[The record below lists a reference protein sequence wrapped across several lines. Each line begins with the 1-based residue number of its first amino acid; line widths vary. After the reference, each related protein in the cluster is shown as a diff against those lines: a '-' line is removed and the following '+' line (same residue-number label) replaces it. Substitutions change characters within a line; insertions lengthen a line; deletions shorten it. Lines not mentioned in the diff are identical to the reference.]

1 MLQDNTIAL
10 IIPCYNE
17 EEGLK
22 TLLLKIPKFIDEVII
37 VDNNSTDNTADIAN
51 SFGCTVLKEKT
62 RGYGAAYKCGFSNV
76 SKDIIVTMD
85 GDDTYPIHEVEQN
98 IELLLEN
105 NYDFI
110 TCSRFPLINK
120 SAMNFSNILG
130 NKILTIVTKV
140 LFGTSIKD
148 SQSGMWVFKKQI
160 FKFIFPK
167 SDGMPLSQEIK
178 ILALRHRNIIFFETN
193 IGYATRI
200 GEVKLDKWRDGF
212 NNLIFLFKLRFKKNY
227 I

>member
-1 MLQDNTIAL
+1 MLQNNTIAL

-17 EEGLK
+17 GAGLK
-22 TLLLKIPKFIDEVII
+22 TLLPKIPKFIDEVII
-37 VDNNSTDNTADIAN
+37 VDNNSTDNTSDIAV
-51 SFGCTVLKEKT
+51 SFGCTVFSEKT
-62 RGYGAAYKCGFSNV
+62 PGYGAAYKCGFSNV
-76 SKDIIVTMD
+76 SKDIIITMD
-85 GDDTYPIHEVEQN
+85 GDDTYPIHEVKHI
-98 IELLLEN
+98 IEVLLDH

-120 SAMNFSNILG
+120 SAMNFTNILG

-148 SQSGMWVFKKQI
+148 SQSGMWIFKKHI
-160 FKFIFPK
+160 FNYIFPK
-167 SDGMPLSQEIK
+167 SNGMPLSQEIK
-178 ILALRHRNIIFFETN
+178 ILALQHQKINFFETN

-212 NNLIFLFKLRFKKNY
+212 KNLVFLFKLRFKKNY

>member
-1 MLQDNTIAL
+1 MLNKRSIAL

-22 TLLLKIPKFIDEVII
+22 TILPKVPQCIDEVII
-37 VDNNSTDNTADIAN
+37 VDNNSTDNTSDVAK
-51 SFGCTVLKEKT
+51 SFGCTVISESIP
-62 RGYGAAYKCGFSNV
+62 GYGAAYKCGFSNV
-76 SKDIIVTMD
+76 SKDIVVTMD
-85 GDDTYPIHEVEQN
+85 GDDTYPIHEIKQIVE
-98 IELLLEN
+98 ILLDH

-110 TCSRFPLINK
+110 TCSRFPLMNK
-120 SAMNFSNILG
+120 SSMNFSNILG
-130 NKILTIVTKV
+130 NKILTIVTKI

-148 SQSGMWVFKKQI
+148 SQSGMWVFKKNI
-160 FKFIFPK
+160 FTYIFPK

-178 ILALRHRNIIFFETN
+178 ILALQHRKIKFFETN
-193 IGYATRI
+193 IGYAPRI

>member
-1 MLQDNTIAL
+1 MLQNNTIAL

-17 EEGLK
+17 EDGLK
-22 TLLLKIPKFIDEVII
+22 TLLPKIPKFIDEVII
-37 VDNNSTDNTADIAN
+37 VDNNSTDNTADVAK
-51 SFGCTVLKEKT
+51 SFGCTVLYEKT
-62 RGYGAAYKCGFSNV
+62 PGYGAAYKCGFLYV
-76 SKDIIVTMD
+76 SKDIIITMD
-85 GDDTYPIHEVEQN
+85 GDDTYPIQEIKQN
-98 IELLLEN
+98 IDDLLQN
-105 NYDFI
+105 KYDFI
-110 TCSRFPLINK
+110 TCSRFPLLNK

-148 SQSGMWVFKKQI
+148 SQSGMWVFKRHI
-160 FKFIFPK
+160 FNYIFPK
-167 SDGMPLSQEIK
+167 SNGMPLSQEIK
-178 ILALRHRNIIFFETN
+178 ILALRHQKINFFETN

-212 NNLIFLFKLRFKKNY
+212 KNLIFLFKLRFKKNH

>member
-1 MLQDNTIAL
+1 MLQNYTIAL

-17 EEGLK
+17 EDGLK
-22 TLLLKIPKFIDEVII
+22 TLLPKIPKFIDEII
-37 VDNNSTDNTADIAN
+37 IIDNNSTDNTTDIAN
-51 SFGCTVLKEKT
+51 SFGCTVLYET
-62 RGYGAAYKCGFSNV
+62 TPGYGAAYKCGFSNV
-76 SKDIIVTMD
+76 TKDIIVTMD

-98 IELLLEN
+98 IKVLLKD

-130 NKILTIVTKV
+130 NKILTIVTKI

-148 SQSGMWVFKKQI
+148 SQSGMWVFKKHI
-160 FKFIFPK
+160 FNYIFPK

-178 ILALRHRNIIFFETN
+178 ILALKHEKINFFETN

-212 NNLIFLFKLRFKKNY
+212 KNLVFLFKLRYKKN
-227 I
+227 

>member
-1 MLQDNTIAL
+1 MLNNKSITL

-22 TLLLKIPKFIDEVII
+22 TLLPKVPQFIDEIII
-37 VDNNSTDNTADIAN
+37 VDNNSTDNTSEVAK
-51 SFGCTVLKEKT
+51 SFGCTVISEKT
-62 RGYGAAYKCGFSNV
+62 PGYGAAYKCGFSNV
-76 SKDIIVTMD
+76 KKDIIVTMD
-85 GDDTYPIHEVEQN
+85 GDDTYPIHEVKQN
-98 IELLLEN
+98 IEILLDRDD
-105 NYDFI
+105 DFI

-148 SQSGMWVFKKQI
+148 SQSGMWVFKKDI
-160 FKFIFPK
+160 FNYIFPQ

-178 ILALRHRNIIFFETN
+178 ILALKHKNIKFFETN
-193 IGYATRI
+193 IDYAPRI
-200 GEVKLDKWRDGF
+200 GDVKLDKWRDGF
-212 NNLIFLFKLRFKKNY
+212 NNLIFLFKLRFKKR
-227 I
+227 

>member
-1 MLQDNTIAL
+1 MLQNYTIAL

-17 EEGLK
+17 EDGLK
-22 TLLLKIPKFIDEVII
+22 TLLPKIPKFIDEII
-37 VDNNSTDNTADIAN
+37 IIDNNSTDNTTDIAN
-51 SFGCTVLKEKT
+51 SFGCTVLHET
-62 RGYGAAYKCGFSNV
+62 TPGYGAAYKCGFSNV
-76 SKDIIVTMD
+76 TKDIIVTMD

-98 IELLLEN
+98 IKVLLKD

-130 NKILTIVTKV
+130 NKILTIVTKI

-148 SQSGMWVFKKQI
+148 SQSGMWVFKKHI
-160 FKFIFPK
+160 FNYIFPK

-178 ILALRHRNIIFFETN
+178 ILALKHEKINFFETN

-212 NNLIFLFKLRFKKNY
+212 KNLVFLFKLRYKKN
-227 I
+227 

>member
-1 MLQDNTIAL
+1 MLNNNSVAL

-22 TLLLKIPKFIDEVII
+22 TLLPKVPRFIDEVII
-37 VDNNSTDNTADIAN
+37 VNNNSTDSTAEIAI
-51 SFGCTVLKEKT
+51 SFGCTVLNERT
-62 RGYGAAYKCGFSNV
+62 PGYGAAYKCGFSNI

-85 GDDTYPIHEVEQN
+85 GDDTYPIHEVKQN
-98 IELLLEN
+98 IEILLN
-105 NYDFI
+105 NDYDFI

-120 SAMNFSNILG
+120 SAMNFSNIIG
-130 NKILTIVTKV
+130 NKTLTLVTKL

-148 SQSGMWVFKKQI
+148 SQSGMWVFKKHI
-160 FKFIFPK
+160 FKHIFPK

-178 ILALRHRNIIFFETN
+178 ILALRHKNINFFETH
-193 IGYATRI
+193 IGYAPRI
-200 GEVKLDKWRDGF
+200 GEVKLEKWRDGF
-212 NNLIFLFKLRFKKNY
+212 KNLIFLFKLRFKKQY